1 VTDSP
6 TNAFDAALLADMDAE
21 TAVDM
26 LISRATEL
34 SASDVYFLTD
44 EKSLSIGVRRLGTVE
59 QIAYVSREQGRQL
72 ISHIKAVSGMDIAD
86 QRRPSEGRWLY
97 EQGDNRLDLRVSC
110 MATLFGEDMSLRI
123 WDRDSGF
130 RQIDELGLTPGDLD
144 KVKNLLTRPS
154 GLVLVTGPTGA
165 GKTTT
170 LYTCLQYLNDGDRK
184 INTLEDPIEYALDGI
199 RQSQVRPKIGVD
211 FPELLRNV
219 LRQAPDVIMI
229 GEVRDE
235 ETAVAAVRAA
245 NSGHLVLAT
254 LHAPVAA
261 SAVQSML
268 VLGSQPFF
276 LSACLL
282 GVVAQRLIRTLCPEC
297 RMCFDISEAPQTFA
311 EINELLGPDEGK
323 AIYGPVGCDK
333 CHHVGYAGRTGLF
346 EVMTLNQELRK
357 LLGDSRPAQEIEEAA
372 IRNGMVEFRRGALV
386 KVAQGATSTEEI
398 LRDVPVEFLG
408 LED

>member
-59 QIAYVSREQGRQL
+59 QIAYVAREQGRQL